1 MKKKIIILFICLLIS
16 ACNLPIPNNP
26 SFEENVATKVSAA
39 KTATMIQT
47 YLQDATKTANPIQNT
62 PTLNSPTITKT
73 PTQINFK
80 ESLGMPAWRD
90 ELNNGGNWSLN
101 KPNTDIP
108 NVIIKVENGAL
119 EMTHSVT
126 YGGKNWW
133 LNFQKIKDFYLEGK
147 FTTQECSSD
156 DQYGLVFRA
165 PNYTD
170 GFGFYFTVTCD
181 GNFNL
186 MRWDTD
192 GAINLFKWEKSET
205 IQAGAGQTNSL
216 GIWSQGDMIRL
227 YANEKM
233 IKEIVD
239 PSLNNPGHF
248 GLFIDSRQ
256 TPGFTIRLD
265 EIAYW
270 NLQ

>member
-1 MKKKIIILFICLLIS
+1 
-16 ACNLPIPNNP
+16 
-26 SFEENVATKVSAA
+26 
-39 KTATMIQT
+39 
-47 YLQDATKTANPIQNT
+47 
-62 PTLNSPTITKT
+62 
-73 PTQINFK
+73 
-80 ESLGMPAWRD
+80 
-90 ELNNGGNWSLN
+90 
-101 KPNTDIP
+101 
-108 NVIIKVENGAL
+108 
-119 EMTHSVT
+119 
-126 YGGKNWW
+126 
-133 LNFQKIKDFYLEGK
+133 
-147 FTTQECSSD
+147 
-156 DQYGLVFRA
+156 
-165 PNYTD
+165 
-170 GFGFYFTVTCD
+170 
-181 GNFNL
+181 
-186 MRWDTD
+186 MRWNTE

-205 IQAGAGQTNSL
+205 IQAGAGKTNSL